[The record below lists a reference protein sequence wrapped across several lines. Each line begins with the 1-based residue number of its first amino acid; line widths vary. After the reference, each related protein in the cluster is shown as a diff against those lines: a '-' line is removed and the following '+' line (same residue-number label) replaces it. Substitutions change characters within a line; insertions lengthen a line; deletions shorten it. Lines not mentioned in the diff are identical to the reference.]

1 MASIKELIL
10 HHVKKSNKTIQ
21 DISTFSLVRPGN
33 GLYYI
38 KVYWSGKT
46 KAGNTRAINIK
57 LNYDAEMASKAVI
70 IMDEIMEEA
79 KTINIDYEQIVVHT
93 DATEGW

>member
-10 HHVKKSNKTIQ
+10 YHVEQSHKKTQ

-38 KVYWSGKT
+38 KIYWSGKT
-46 KAGNTRAINIK
+46 KAGNTRAINVT
-57 LNYDAEMASKAVI
+57 LNYDAELAAKAVI
-70 IMDEIMEEA
+70 IMDEIMEDA
-79 KTINIDYEQIVVHT
+79 KTINIDYKQIIKHV
-93 DATEGW
+93 DGKEGW